1 MDIEDITS
9 LFPDH
14 PRRDLAWQTQVDTV
28 TKRAA
33 ALIGVAQATMTSAH
47 ALWKKGFAF
56 TVTTKND
63 LNTIIVFNGCQ
74 RVSISPSPH
83 KDNEVMV
90 CHFGFPLVVVPTE
103 KDITYRPIPERTS
116 DTREWALALTRE
128 VMAEFAALI

>member
-1 MDIEDITS
+1 MDVTDITR

-14 PRRDLAWQTQVDTV
+14 PPRDLTWQVQVDTV
-28 TKRAA
+28 TRRAA
-33 ALIGVAQATMTSAH
+33 ALIGVAQAAMTTIH
-47 ALWKKGFAF
+47 ALRQKGFAYTM
-56 TVTTKND
+56 TVRND
-63 LNTIIVFNGCQ
+63 LNSIIVAGGGQ

-90 CHFGFPLVVVPTE
+90 CHFGFPAVIVPSE